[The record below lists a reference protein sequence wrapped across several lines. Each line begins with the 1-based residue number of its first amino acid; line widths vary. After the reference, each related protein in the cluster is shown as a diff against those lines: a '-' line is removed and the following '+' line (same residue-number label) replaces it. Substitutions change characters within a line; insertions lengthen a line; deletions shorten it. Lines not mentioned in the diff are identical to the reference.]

1 MKLEKWAMRL
11 VNLLLTAFFA
21 FAILAFLEQFSRT
34 GWTWYSR
41 SLRAWPLLLAFPIGL
56 VSRALGRWKLPLLA
70 LSVLLCG
77 LVMALL
83 WPAWSFLE
91 VFYLVCALVLAA
103 AAYFLGLRG
112 EEPFPARLAVASLLV
127 YLGACVYF
135 FLGDYELRDFQPLC
149 WCGLGSF
156 CLSLYSFNTASLHTG
171 VHNMK
176 GGESMAIPAGIR
188 GRNLL
193 LLTGFLL
200 LAVLVGSIGAVRQ
213 GLAGLW
219 HWIVMG
225 IAGFI
230 RFLANVSGGD
240 TPRMSSATPEPSPL
254 ETEETGL
261 ANLVEDGDP
270 TFIIV
275 YGILLA
281 LGGVVFLLLALGFIR
296 EGRKGGIG
304 HRFSDWVKGLFQTKE
319 VLEYKDDVERTADL
333 RDILAQRRERARRWV
348 RKLRE
353 KPERY
358 EDMPDDRMRLRFV
371 YWSLLRSGRVSG
383 WTSAATPKEVGAGM
397 KTPAFQKLGDAYS
410 AARYDLEH
418 PVPPE
423 ALAAGEE
430 ALQVLKRRGK

>member
-34 GWTWYSR
+34 GWAWYSR
-41 SLRAWPLLLAFPIGL
+41 SLRCWPLLLAFPIGL
-56 VSRALGRWKLPLLA
+56 LSRALGRWKLPLLA
-70 LSVLLCG
+70 VAVLLCG
-77 LVMALL
+77 LILALE

-91 VFYLVCALVLAA
+91 VLYLVCALVLAA

-112 EEPFPARLAVASLLV
+112 EEPFPARMAVASLLV

-149 WCGLGSF
+149 WCGLASF

-188 GRNLL
+188 GRNLV
-193 LLTGFLL
+193 LLTGFLI
-200 LAVLVGSIGAVRQ
+200 LAILVGSIGAVRQ
-213 GLAGLW
+213 GLAGVW

-225 IAGFI
+225 VAGFI
-230 RFLANVSGGD
+230 RFLANVSGGS
-240 TPRMSSATPEPSPL
+240 TPRVSSSTPEPSPL
-254 ETEETGL
+254 EMEETGL

-275 YGILLA
+275 YGILMALA
-281 LGGVVFLLLALGFIR
+281 GVVFLLVALGFIR

-304 HRFSDWVKGLFQTKE
+304 HRFSDWVKTLFKTKE
-319 VLEYKDDVERTADL
+319 VLEYKDDVERTQDL
-333 RDILAQRRERARRWV
+333 RDMLAQRRESARRWI

-371 YWSLLRSGRVSG
+371 YWSLLRSGRVNG
-383 WTSAATPKEVGAGM
+383 WTPAATPKEVGAEM
-397 KTPAFQKLGDAYS
+397 KTPAFRKLADAYS
-410 AARYDLEH
+410 GARYDLEH

-423 ALAAGEE
+423 ALAAGVE
-430 ALQVLKRRGK
+430 ALQILKRRGK

>member
-21 FAILAFLEQFSRT
+21 FAVLAFLEQFSRT
-34 GWTWYSR
+34 GWAWYSR
-41 SLRAWPLLLAFPIGL
+41 SLRAWPVLLAFPVGL
-56 VSRALGRWKLPLLA
+56 LSRALGRWKLPLLA
-70 LSVLLCG
+70 VSVLLSG
-77 LVMALL
+77 LVLALL

-91 VFYLVCALVLAA
+91 AVYLACALVLAA

-112 EEPFPARLAVASLLV
+112 EEPFPAKLAVASLLV

-135 FLGDYELRDFQPLC
+135 FLGDYELKDFQPLC

-225 IAGFI
+225 AAGFI

-296 EGRKGGIG
+296 EGRKGGIS

>member
-11 VNLLLTAFFA
+11 VNLLLSAFFA
-21 FAILAFLEQFSRT
+21 FGILVFLEQFSRT
-34 GWTWYSR
+34 GWPWYSR
-41 SLRAWPLLLAFPIGL
+41 SLRCWPLLLAFPVGL
-56 VSRALGRWKLPLLA
+56 LSRALGRWKLQLLA
-70 LSVLLCG
+70 LALLLCG
-77 LVMALL
+77 AILALL

-91 VFYLVCALVLAA
+91 ALYLLCALVLAA
-103 AAYFLGLRG
+103 ALYFLGLRG
-112 EEPFPARLAVASLLV
+112 EEPFPGRMAVASLLI

-135 FLGDYELRDFQPLC
+135 FVGDYALADFQPLC

-171 VHNMK
+171 IHNMK

-193 LLTGFLL
+193 LLTGFLM
-200 LAVLVGSIGAVRQ
+200 VSILVGSIGVFRR

-230 RFLANVSGGD
+230 RFMANISGGD
-240 TPRMSSATPEPSPL
+240 GPRMPASTPEPSPM
-254 ETEETGL
+254 ETEGPGL
-261 ANLVEDGDP
+261 MNIAEDGDP
-270 TFIIV
+270 TFAIV

-281 LGGVVFLLLALGFIR
+281 LGAVVFLLLAFGFIR
-296 EGRKGGIG
+296 EGKKGGFG
-304 HRFSDWVKGLFQTKE
+304 HRFSDWVKGLFKTKE
-319 VLEYKDDVERTADL
+319 VLEYEDDVERTTDL
-333 RDILAQRRERARRWV
+333 RTVLAQRREKARRWV
-348 RKLRE
+348 KKLRE

-383 WTSAATPKEVGAGM
+383 WTPAATPREVGAEM
-397 KTPAFQKLGDAYS
+397 KTEAFQRLTEAYA
-410 AARYDLEH
+410 AARYDLER
-418 PVPPE
+418 PVSQE
-423 ALAAGEE
+423 QVSAGLE
-430 ALQVLKRRGK
+430 ALQVLKRRGR

>member
-34 GWTWYSR
+34 GWAWYSR
-41 SLRAWPLLLAFPIGL
+41 SLRCWPLLLAFPIGL
-56 VSRALGRWKLPLLA
+56 LSRALGRWKLPLLA
-70 LSVLLCG
+70 VSVLLCG
-77 LVMALL
+77 LVLALE

-91 VFYLVCALVLAA
+91 VLYLLCALVLAA

-112 EEPFPARLAVASLLV
+112 EEPFPARMAVASLLV

-188 GRNLL
+188 GRNLA
-193 LLTGFLL
+193 LLTGFLI
-200 LAVLVGSIGAVRQ
+200 LAILVGSIGAVRQ
-213 GLAGLW
+213 GLAGVW

-225 IAGFI
+225 VAGFI
-230 RFLANVSGGD
+230 RFLANVSGGS
-240 TPRMSSATPEPSPL
+240 TPRVSSSTPEPSPL

-275 YGILLA
+275 YGILMALA
-281 LGGVVFLLLALGFIR
+281 GVVFLLVALGFIR
-296 EGRKGGIG
+296 EGRKGGVG
-304 HRFSDWVKGLFQTKE
+304 HRFSDWVKNLFRTKE
-319 VLEYKDDVERTADL
+319 VLEYKDDVERTQDL
-333 RDILAQRRERARRWV
+333 RDMLAQRREAARRWV

-383 WTSAATPKEVGAGM
+383 WTPAATPREVGAEM
-397 KTPAFQKLGDAYS
+397 KTPAFRELADAYS
-410 AARYDLEH
+410 GARYDLEH

-423 ALAAGEE
+423 ALAAGVE
-430 ALQVLKRRGK
+430 ALQILKRRGK